1 MYIFIRREDDFVN
14 KKVHCVLCDKLCLPR
29 LGNVMMP
36 EIDFLQPPVTY
47 SEVVI
52 LHSSLVRC
60 LFLRKW
66 DSKELALVIE

>member
-1 MYIFIRREDDFVN
+1 MGEFSDMLMLHICTCIFIRREVDFVN
-14 KKVHCVLCDKLCLPR
+14 TKVHCVLCDKLYLPR

-47 SEVVI
+47 SEMVI

-60 LFLRKW
+60 
-66 DSKELALVIE
+66 